1 MGISK
6 TKEEESNPRSG
17 NCTGVKDVYVY
28 VDNGVYV
35 LILILNI
42 CSLTFSCFSTTTCT
56 TINCTNKYR
65 YIFQI

>member
-6 TKEEESNPRSG
+6 ANYKEEESNPRSG

-35 LILILNI
+35 HMYT
-42 CSLTFSCFSTTTCT
+42 S
-56 TINCTNKYR
+56 
-65 YIFQI
+65 

>member
-6 TKEEESNPRSG
+6 ANYKEEESNPRIG

-35 LILILNI
+35 HMYT
-42 CSLTFSCFSTTTCT
+42 S
-56 TINCTNKYR
+56 
-65 YIFQI
+65 

>member
-35 LILILNI
+35 HMYL
-42 CSLTFSCFSTTTCT
+42 S
-56 TINCTNKYR
+56 
-65 YIFQI
+65 